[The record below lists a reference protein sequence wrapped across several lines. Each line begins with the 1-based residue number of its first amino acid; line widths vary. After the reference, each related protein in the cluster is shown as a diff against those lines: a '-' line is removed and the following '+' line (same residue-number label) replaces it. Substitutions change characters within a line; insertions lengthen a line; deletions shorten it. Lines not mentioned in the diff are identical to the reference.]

1 MLHHY
6 YIIII
11 DGLLLSWGCCC
22 MHSVAEYLLAWRL
35 LFFLDIVLLE
45 QFNVNGNEDT
55 RAKVCSRFLLVKLL
69 CAAMR
74 SL

>member
-35 LFFLDIVLLE
+35 LFFGHHSI
-45 QFNVNGNEDT
+45 
-55 RAKVCSRFLLVKLL
+55 RAVQC
-69 CAAMR
+69 
-74 SL
+74 